1 MSLLS
6 ASTLAR
12 LRRVYASALDDEC
25 LQLVYPASTTGAY
38 GYGKPVYT
46 DGETLG
52 CLFRPS
58 SKGGVIGGFGAG
70 SNELLGSSQVQTSDA
85 VLFIPRSADVDALD
99 RLRLTKLQGETLTR
113 PITFEVVGGPVLD
126 QVEHRV
132 TVRQVN
138 DGSDE

>member
-6 ASTLAR
+6 SGLLAR
-12 LRRVYASALDDEC
+12 LRDVYSSS
-25 LQLVYPASTTGAY
+25 LQDSCTRLTPVATTGAY
-38 GYGKPVYT
+38 GYGKPTYAEFAVLT
-46 DGETLG
+46 

-70 SNELLGSSQVQTSDA
+70 SNELLGSAQVETSDA
-85 VLFIPRSADVDALD
+85 VLFIPRDAVVLGTD
-99 RLRLTKLQGETLTR
+99 RLQLTELQGETLTS
-113 PITFEVVGGPVLD
+113 PITYEIVGGPVLD

-138 DGSDE
+138 DGS